1 MLRLQGTGL
10 DNTVRVGI
18 NMGGSVPNSTLQISG
33 SLSLPIVTTTASLTL
48 TELNFTVILGGNHNI
63 ILPSASLCNGRM
75 YIIKNPTTNTPSI
88 SAYNNISGG
97 STSTIAANSV
107 LWLQSINNQ
116 WEQIN

>member
-1 MLRLQGTGL
+1 
-10 DNTVRVGI
+10 
-18 NMGGSVPNSTLQISG
+18 
-33 SLSLPIVTTTASLTL
+33 
-48 TELNFTVILGGNHNI
+48 
-63 ILPSASLCNGRM
+63 M

-107 LWLQSINNQ
+107 IWLQSINNQ